1 MWRDRRK
8 PQERR
13 QAGVSAEGCVLAKE
27 HQALWMKEN
36 LIQSLEELEVT
47 SLMDSPGGDE
57 SGTGL
62 WKMAN

>member
-1 MWRDRRK
+1 MLGNGRK
-8 PQERR
+8 LLERR

-27 HQALWMKEN
+27 HQVLWMKDN
-36 LIQSLEELEVT
+36 FIQSLDELEVT
-47 SLMDSPGGDE
+47 SLTASPGGDE